1 MKGFIGDITASVFM
15 GVMLLAFALGIAFV
29 ISLETLKLSRG
40 EKEFY
45 MGENGPYEI
54 EDLWAPV
61 ER

>member
-1 MKGFIGDITASVFM
+1 MKGFIGDMTASVFM